1 MQYEAF
7 TYIEVDE
14 LEHQWAVELKDCK
27 QEMKP
32 IIPKFIYV
40 HNQIG
45 GEIIYIE
52 NMLTDTLPERIIDG
66 VNGGIADDF
75 IEVGFW
81 RIKTKLQPE

>member
-1 MQYEAF
+1 MNYETF
-7 TYIEVDE
+7 TYIEVEE
-14 LEHQWAVELKDCK
+14 LEHQWAVKLEDCK

-32 IIPKFIYV
+32 IILKFIYV

-45 GEIIYIE
+45 GDIIYIE

-66 VNGGIADDF
+66 VNGGISNDF

-81 RIKTKLQPE
+81 RIKTNNQPD

>member
-1 MQYEAF
+1 MQYETF
-7 TYIEVDE
+7 TYIEVKE

-32 IIPKFIYV
+32 IVPKFIYV
-40 HNQIG
+40 HNQIEV
-45 GEIIYIE
+45 EIIYIE

-66 VNGGIADDF
+66 VNGAIAGNF

-81 RIKTKLQPE
+81 RIKTK